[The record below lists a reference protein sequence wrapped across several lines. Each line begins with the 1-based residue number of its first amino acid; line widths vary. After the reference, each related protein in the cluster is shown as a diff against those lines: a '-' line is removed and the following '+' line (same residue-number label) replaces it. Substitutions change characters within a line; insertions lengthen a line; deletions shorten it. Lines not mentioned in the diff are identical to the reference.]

1 MKRAFS
7 LIELSIVILIIGI
20 LVAGVTQSSRLVS
33 EMRLSSAKRLTQ
45 SSPISSMKGLLLW
58 LETASDNSFDNNAG
72 DGDQITNWYDLNP
85 LSNTKYTLNQS
96 TASSRPTYVKSGT
109 GGIPS
114 LKFNTSKFQIDNFPF
129 NNPSY
134 SIFVVFNSGVV
145 SSSGMDILSFSSASN
160 HGILIEIQPPS
171 GAYLGLNRRLRALHR
186 SPVGS
191 STENDNYTNASN
203 IIEDNKDYIFSYI
216 RNYNATPTSTTTST
230 SASEGGTISISTP
243 TGTIIS
249 SILFASY
256 GLPDTTNWITTWCH
270 ASGSMSVI
278 QSSCLN
284 RNSCS
289 VGANNSVFGDPCGGW
304 GKTLAV
310 RYTYSTAGLSS
321 MYLNGGLANDSNYSA
336 ANVAGL
342 DSNSISMLIGNLLP
356 NNSARPF
363 LGSISEIIIFE
374 RALKDEER
382 KSIEQY
388 LGKKY
393 NIKVSL

>member
-45 SSPISSMKGLLLW
+45 SSPISSIKGLLLW
-58 LETASDNSFDNNAG
+58 LETSSDNSFDNNVG
-72 DGDQITNWYDLNP
+72 DADQVANWYDLNP

-96 TASSRPTYVKSGT
+96 TTANRPTYIKSST
-109 GGIPS
+109 GGIPA
-114 LKFNTSKFQIDNFPF
+114 LKFNNSKFQIDNFPL
-129 NNPSY
+129 NSPSY
-134 SIFVVFNSGVV
+134 SMFIVFNSGAV
-145 SSSGMDILSFSSASN
+145 SSSGMDILSFSSGGN
-160 HGILIEIQPPS
+160 HGILIEVQPPS
-171 GAYLGLNRRLRALHR
+171 GAYLGFNRRLRALHR
-186 SPVGS
+186 SPLGS
-191 STENDNYTNASN
+191 STENDNYTNASST
-203 IIEDNKDYIFSYI
+203 IEDNKDYIFSYV
-216 RNYNATPTSTTTST
+216 RNYNATPTSTTTS
-230 SASEGGTISISTP
+230 SYVGEGGTMSISTP

-256 GLPDTTNWITTWCH
+256 GLPDTTNWVTTWCH

-289 VGANNSVFGDPCGGW
+289 VGANNGVFGDPCGGW
-304 GKTLAV
+304 GKALAV

-321 MYLNGGLANDSNYSA
+321 MYLNGNLANDSSYSA
-336 ANVAGL
+336 ANAAGI
-342 DSNSISMLIGNLLP
+342 DSSSISMLIGNLLP

-374 RALKDEER
+374 RAVKDEER